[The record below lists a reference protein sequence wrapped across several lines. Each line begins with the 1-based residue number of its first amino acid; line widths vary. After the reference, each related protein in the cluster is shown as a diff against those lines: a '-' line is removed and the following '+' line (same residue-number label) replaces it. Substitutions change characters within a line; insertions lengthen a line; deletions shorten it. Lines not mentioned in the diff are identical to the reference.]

1 MPKYYSKKRG
11 GGGATE
17 FGVNAAGGFNPQAVT
32 SPNGGTSNMLQY
44 NAQPNC
50 MRGGKRG
57 SKSIPKRI
65 NTMGKEM
72 RKEMHKEM
80 SKEMR
85 QGGTTMMDIAIPAAL
100 FAANQMYRPK
110 SSTVS
115 FRRGS
120 RSNKFNRTRRM
131 SSRRR

>member
-11 GGGATE
+11 GGGAAE
-17 FGVNAAGGFNPQAVT
+17 FGWNAAGGLNPQAVA

-50 MRGGKRG
+50 MRGGRRG
-57 SKSIPKRI
+57 RKSMPKRR
-65 NTMGKEM
+65 NTMDKD
-72 RKEMHKEM
+72 
-80 SKEMR
+80 MR
-85 QGGTTMMDIAIPAAL
+85 QGGTTVMDIAIPAAL

-110 SSTVS
+110 SRTIS

-131 SSRRR
+131 SRRRR